1 MNHSTIFVCSQDDF
15 ASFANTEGGN
25 YPSRISKTASETRWG
40 FYWTIWMAWQ
50 GVNKTAAN
58 WSCQQQQQQQQ
69 ERDDDS
75 SNSSSS
81 YAITRWL
88 QHDVVAATCCQP
100 AAVAACCLPQ
110 LGNNCKQTFL
120 MSFICFFLL
129 SFYFL
134 FFLSKLKKENLQR
147 EVKADAHFM
156 RHVGNVAR
164 AFYVYGQAI

>member
-1 MNHSTIFVCSQDDF
+1 MGNTECAFRFLSLSYDLRNSCSICSICHWSHESFHNFVCSQDDF

-25 YPSRISKTASETRWG
+25 YPSRISETASETRWG

-58 WSCQQQQQQQQ
+58 WSCQQQQQQQ

-100 AAVAACCLPQ
+100 AAVAAAACRSWAI
-110 LGNNCKQTFL
+110 TA
-120 MSFICFFLL
+120 
-129 SFYFL
+129 
-134 FFLSKLKKENLQR
+134 SK
-147 EVKADAHFM
+147 HF
-156 RHVGNVAR
+156 
-164 AFYVYGQAI
+164 

>member
-1 MNHSTIFVCSQDDF
+1 MVSATLSVPFVFQLWLCPHTQFLSLSYDLRNSCSICSICHWSHESFHNFVCSQDDF

-100 AAVAACCLPQ
+100 AAVAAAACRSWAI
-110 LGNNCKQTFL
+110 TA
-120 MSFICFFLL
+120 
-129 SFYFL
+129 
-134 FFLSKLKKENLQR
+134 SK
-147 EVKADAHFM
+147 HF
-156 RHVGNVAR
+156 
-164 AFYVYGQAI
+164 